1 MPEKI
6 LHIISLEVPYPLLHG
21 GRYDLY
27 YKLVALWEQGIS
39 IHLHCFGTRNS
50 DHHQMEKF
58 CLSISYY
65 PRTEGWKGFSFSLPY
80 IVSSRRSE
88 ALIENLL
95 NDNHPV
101 LMEGIHC
108 TFILNHPGF
117 SKRKTILRLHNVE
130 SVYYEKL
137 YQTSSSLTRKCYYKI
152 ESVLLRRYEKQV
164 AQKVSL
170 ILAVSDQDANEYEH
184 SFGTH
189 RIETLPV
196 FIRFPALEYSGR
208 SEYKCLYH
216 GNLAVPENEAAVRFL
231 LTEVFVNIDIP
242 LVVAGRNPSSKLRSW
257 LRNYPAV
264 TLVANPT
271 EEQLEQLLSKAEV
284 NILPSFNATGVKIK
298 LMHAL
303 YSGRQCIT
311 NTQGIRGSGL
321 DPWCVILDDP
331 GDILTKIIHCIE
343 NPVTEDV
350 LQTRRKELDR
360 LFDPGEIAR
369 KLNQLIW

>member
-27 YKLVALWEQGIS
+27 YKLVALWEQGVGIY
-39 IHLHCFGTRNS
+39 LHCFGTRNS
-50 DHHQMEKF
+50 NHHQLEKF

-65 PRTEGWKGFSFSLPY
+65 PRTEGWKGFSFSTPY

-88 ALIENLL
+88 ALIEKLL
-95 NDNHPV
+95 KDNHPV

-108 TFILNHPGF
+108 TFIMNHPEF
-117 SKRKTILRLHNVE
+117 SKRKMILRLHNIE

-137 YQTSSSLTRKCYYKI
+137 FQTSSSLARKCYYKI
-152 ESVLLRRYEKQV
+152 ESVLLRRYEKGV

-170 ILAVSDQDANEYEH
+170 ILAVSDQDAKKYEQ
-184 SFGTH
+184 SFGAH
-189 RIETLPV
+189 RIQTLPV
-196 FIRFPALEYSGR
+196 FIRFPASGYSGKP
-208 SEYKCLYH
+208 EYKCLYH
-216 GNLAVPENEAAVRFL
+216 GNLAIPENEAAVRFL
-231 LTEVFVNIDIP
+231 LTEVFTNTDVP
-242 LVVAGRNPSSKLRSW
+242 LVVAGRNPSPKLRSW
-257 LRNYPAV
+257 LSNYPLV

-271 EEQLEQLLSKAEV
+271 EVQLEQLLSKAAV

-311 NTQGIRGSGL
+311 NTQGVRGSGL
-321 DPWCVILDDP
+321 DRWCIISDDP
-331 GDILTKIIHCIE
+331 RDILTKIIHSIE
-343 NPVTEDV
+343 NPIGEEP
-350 LQTRRKELDR
+350 LQARRKELDR
-360 LFDPGEIAR
+360 FFDPTENVR
-369 KLNQLIW
+369 KLIQLIW

>member
-1 MPEKI
+1 LPEKI

-27 YKLVALWEQGIS
+27 YKLTALWEEGIG

-50 DHHQMEKF
+50 DHHQLEKF
-58 CLSISYY
+58 CISISYY
-65 PRTEGWKGFSFSLPY
+65 PRTEGWKGFSFSIPY
-80 IVSSRRSE
+80 IVNSRRSK

-95 NDNHPV
+95 KDNYPV

-108 TFILNHPGF
+108 TFILNHPEF
-117 SKRKTILRLHNVE
+117 SKRKMILRLHNVE

-137 YQTSSSLTRKCYYKI
+137 FQASSSVTRKCYYKI

-170 ILAVSDQDANEYEH
+170 ILAVSDQDASEYEH
-184 SFGTH
+184 SFGAQQ
-189 RIETLPV
+189 IQTLPV
-196 FIRFPALEYSGR
+196 FIRFTAAGYSGKP
-208 SEYKCLYH
+208 EYKCLYH
-216 GNLAVPENEAAVRFL
+216 GNLAIPENEAAVRFL
-231 LTEVFVNIDIP
+231 LTEVFVNTDIP
-242 LVVAGRNPSSKLRSW
+242 LVVAGRNPSPKLRSW
-257 LRNYPAV
+257 LSNYPAV

-271 EEQLEQLLSKAEV
+271 EEQLEQLLSKASV

-321 DPWCVILDDP
+321 DKWCIVLDDP
-331 GDILTKIIHCIE
+331 SDLLTKIIHSIE
-343 NPVTEDV
+343 SPIGEDV
-350 LQTRRKELDR
+350 LQARRKELDR
-360 LFDPGEIAR
+360 FFDPTENAR
-369 KLNQLIW
+369 NLIQLIW